1 MTSTSRPSPTPT
13 ASVDPTAPR
22 WLTPAEQHLWRTF
35 MRMRQQLDAQLARQ
49 IQAESDISIADFSV
63 LVVLTDVPEGRV
75 RVLELARSLQW
86 EKSRLSHH
94 LARMVK
100 RGLIERAECTE
111 DGRGSFVVITD
122 AGRRAIEAAAPRH
135 VELVRTLFFDP
146 LSEEQVTQLT
156 QISERIL
163 GAMEGC
169 PEALSES

>member
-1 MTSTSRPSPTPT
+1 MTTTPRPDT
-13 ASVDPTAPR
+13 DPAATR
-22 WLTPAEQHLWRTF
+22 WLSPAEQHLWRTF
-35 MRMRQQLDAQLARQ
+35 LRMRQQLDAQLARQ
-49 IQAESDISIADFSV
+49 LQAESEISIADFSV

-75 RVLELARSLQW
+75 RVLELARGLQW

-100 RGLIERAECTE
+100 RGLIERAECDE

-146 LSEEQVTQLT
+146 LTDEQVTQLT

-169 PEALSES
+169 PEALSDS

>member
-1 MTSTSRPSPTPT
+1 MTTTPDTPT
-13 ASVDPTAPR
+13 TSAEPP
-22 WLTPAEQHLWRTF
+22 WLSTEEQHLWRTF
-35 MRMRQQLDAQLARQ
+35 LRMRQVLDAQLSRQ
-49 IQAESDISIADFSV
+49 IQAESDLSMADFSV

-75 RVLELARSLQW
+75 RVLELARNLQW

-100 RGLIERAECTE
+100 RGLIDRAECTD
-111 DGRGSFVVITD
+111 DGRGSFVLITD

-146 LSEEQVTQLT
+146 LSEEQVAQLT

-163 GAMEGC
+163 GVLEGC
-169 PEALSES
+169 PEAVPEN